1 MPGLGGRGAAGAGAT
16 SAGLEAAA
24 ALDFGAAALR
34 GVGFAFLAADFGALF
49 LAAECFFFR
58 DRAALFA
65 FFVFL
70 VFDFVFFAM
79 IVLPIVRHYSVRF
92 NRVAVQLC
100 LLKTSSIGG
109 PLAISD
115 PKAPARLLFG
125 SLRARARGAYRR
137 QHSSIVLGVFW
148 FNAAAAQE
156 GYLGHHDKWHR
167 SFYQMLLRPDT
178 KTPCCNLTDCRPTSG
193 KRVDDHYEVKVNG
206 PAVLR
211 KVRGLFFPLR
221 R

>member
-34 GVGFAFLAADFGALF
+34 GVGFAFLAADFVGALF

-79 IVLPIVRHYSVRF
+79 IVLPIARHYSVRF

-109 PLAISD
+109 ILVISGSN
-115 PKAPARLLFG
+115 APAGSMTREAALLLFN
-125 SLRARARGAYRR
+125 LY
-137 QHSSIVLGVFW
+137 Q
-148 FNAAAAQE
+148 AAE
-156 GYLGHHDKWHR
+156 W
-167 SFYQMLLRPDT
+167 
-178 KTPCCNLTDCRPTSG
+178 LT
-193 KRVDDHYEVKVNG
+193 
-206 PAVLR
+206 L
-211 KVRGLFFPLR
+211 
-221 R
+221 

>member
-34 GVGFAFLAADFGALF
+34 GVGFAFLAADFFGALF

-79 IVLPIVRHYSVRF
+79 IVLPIARHYSVRF
-92 NRVAVQLC
+92 NRVAVQRC

-109 PLAISD
+109 ILVINEVLRRETGYHTCPL
-115 PKAPARLLFG
+115 
-125 SLRARARGAYRR
+125 GAD
-137 QHSSIVLGVFW
+137 I
-148 FNAAAAQE
+148 AAAARIPFAA
-156 GYLGHHDKWHR
+156 HR
-167 SFYQMLLRPDT
+167 HSVVTAHWPVAAERGNKKDF
-178 KTPCCNLTDCRPTSG
+178 
-193 KRVDDHYEVKVNG
+193 G
-206 PAVLR
+206 P
-211 KVRGLFFPLR
+211 
-221 R
+221 